1 VSVDPSAATPA
12 AASVMSMSTVSFKF
26 CTAKVAGAG
35 EDADPILRV
44 GRDLGLLG
52 VFDGMG
58 GAGGRVYD
66 TPDGRHSGAYIA
78 SRFARNVVERLM
90 MELIKPE
97 WNLDGPAIAAELHR
111 ALASSLTARLAELKA
126 PETALRSKLVKALP
140 TTMALAVLQR
150 TDPAAAAYACHLFWA
165 GDSRAYVLEPEAG
178 VRQLTTDDLR
188 SGVDAMRNL
197 TDDSVMS
204 NCISADTEFHL
215 NHRQVDLRAPF
226 LVICATDG
234 CFAYVRSPMHFEH
247 LLLST
252 LQGAR
257 DVLAWQKALE
267 AAVAAITGDDAA
279 LALLGVGADVGGFK
293 KLFRGRIG
301 EVGRRYVDPLDELDE
316 QVTQAER
323 QLEGLRARRA
333 ELGAELWDAYRHEY
347 EGYLVAA
354 EPASEETP

>member
-1 VSVDPSAATPA
+1 MSAMP
-12 AASVMSMSTVSFKF
+12 TVSFKF
-26 CTAKVAGAG
+26 CTAKVPGGG

-44 GRDLGLLG
+44 GPDLGLLG

-66 TPDGRHSGAYIA
+66 TPDGRHTGAYIA

-90 MELIKPE
+90 LELIKPE
-97 WNLDGPAIAAELHR
+97 WNLDGPATAGELHR
-111 ALASSLTARLAELKA
+111 VLASSLAARLAELKA
-126 PETALRSKLVKALP
+126 PETSLRSKLVKALP
-140 TTMALAVLQR
+140 TTMALTVLQR
-150 TDPAAAAYACHLFWA
+150 TDPAAGAWSCHLFWA

-178 VRQLTTDDLR
+178 IRQLTTDDLR

-204 NCISADTEFHL
+204 NCISADTEFHI

-226 LVICATDG
+226 LVLCATDG

-247 LLLST
+247 LLLSA

-257 DVLAWQKALE
+257 DGPAWQQALE
-267 AAVAAITGDDAA
+267 RAVTAITGDDAA
-279 LALLGVGADVGGFK
+279 LALLGVGADFGGFK
-293 KLFRGRIG
+293 KLFRDRTG

-316 QVTQAER
+316 QITQAEQ
-323 QLEGLRARRA
+323 QLAGLRARRA
-333 ELGAELWDAYRHEY
+333 ELGAELWSSYKHEY
-347 EGYLVAA
+347 ERYLAA
-354 EPASEETP
+354 VEPAIEETP

>member
-1 VSVDPSAATPA
+1 VTVDPAAATPP
-12 AASVMSMSTVSFKF
+12 AASAMPTVSFKF
-26 CTAKVAGAG
+26 CTAKMAGAG

-44 GRDLGLLG
+44 GPDLGLLG

-66 TPDGRHSGAYIA
+66 TPNGRHSGAYIA

-90 MELIKPE
+90 LELIKPE
-97 WNLDGPAIAAELHR
+97 WNLDGPATATELHR
-111 ALASSLTARLAELKA
+111 VLASSLAARLAELKA
-126 PETALRSKLVKALP
+126 PETTLRSKLVKALP

-150 TDPAAAAYACHLFWA
+150 TDLTAGGWACHVFWA

-178 VRQLTTDDLR
+178 VRQLTSDDLR

-204 NCISADTEFHL
+204 NCISADTEFHI

-226 LVICATDG
+226 LLLCATDG

-247 LLLST
+247 LLHST

-257 DVLAWQKALE
+257 DGPAWQQALE
-267 AAVAAITGDDAA
+267 QAVTAVTGDDAA
-279 LALLGVGADVGGFK
+279 LALLGVGADLGGFK
-293 KLFRGRIG
+293 KLFRERTG
-301 EVGRRYVDPLDELDE
+301 EVGRRYVGPLDELDE
-316 QVTQAER
+316 QITRAEQ
-323 QLEGLRARRA
+323 QLAGLRERRA
-333 ELGAELWDAYRHEY
+333 ELGAELWGAYRHDY
-347 EGYLVAA
+347 ERYLVAA
-354 EPASEETP
+354 EPAGEETS